1 MLQRHA
7 LKILGLPANTVI
19 GASDELIRA
28 AWRKKARLFHPDSP
42 YGDVNSF
49 HQAQMAYE
57 SLCPRPEQILKSRVR
72 VPATSRR
79 A

>member
-19 GASDELIRA
+19 GISEDEIRA

-42 YGDVNSF
+42 YGDINAF
-49 HQAQMAYE
+49 HQAQSAYE
-57 SLCPRPEQILKSRVR
+57 ALRPRPEQALKSRVR
-72 VPATSRR
+72 VQATSRR

>member
-7 LKILGLPANTVI
+7 LKILGLP
-19 GASDELIRA
+19 GHASEDEIRA

-42 YGDVNSF
+42 YGDINAF
-49 HQAQMAYE
+49 HQAQSAYE
-57 SLCPRPEQILKSRVR
+57 ALRPRPEQALKSRVR
-72 VPATSRR
+72 VPAKSRR

>member
-7 LKILGLPANTVI
+7 LKILGLNA
-19 GASDELIRA
+19 GASDTDIRA

-42 YGDVNSF
+42 YGDVNAF
-49 HQAQMAYE
+49 HQAQAAYE
-57 SLCPRPEQILKSRVR
+57 ALRPRPEQALKSRVR